1 MQVERVVR
9 GFRNDVFDQDQ
20 MRSKLVGLAHVHEDR
35 NSLAS
40 RGESRMAMKHVDGD
54 VRPEF
59 AEDVGEGV
67 AAERVGVL
75 LG

>member
-20 MRSKLVGLAHVHEDR
+20 MRSKLVGLE
-35 NSLAS
+35 
-40 RGESRMAMKHVDGD
+40 HVDGD